1 MVLCILL
8 PVLSNNAVLQCGI
21 LRSDYILEFW
31 TVQLFK
37 VSFIGATW
45 NAIVPVITISFA
57 KPARILV
64 QFII

>member
-1 MVLCILL
+1 MVLCIFLHL
-8 PVLSNNAVLQCGI
+8 LSNNAVLQCGI

-31 TVQLFK
+31 IFQLFK
-37 VSFIGATW
+37 VSAIGATW
-45 NAIVPVITISFA
+45 NAIVPVITVSFA